1 MKNLS
6 IIGSGRIVEEHIKA
20 ALLCNIKVRYI
31 FSSRV
36 GSKNAERLS
45 KKYKIENIE
54 TFKKFISLSTK
65 VNSNFLIAGK
75 IAKNSFYLK
84 ECIKTKKKI
93 FIEKPVFL
101 KSKDFKKYLVSNNQ
115 VFVGFNRI
123 FYKNIGFLKDLISKS
138 QHLTINCFCPELN
151 RTRVVS
157 NSSHIIS
164 ILFFLFKEIKLIYKH
179 KKKKSVFLRYNL
191 PNNNTVNLLINYKA
205 IANFKIEIASENFFI
220 ELPSIEELKIYNKLK
235 KINYKNN
242 NIYKLKCSYS
252 MSEYDFN
259 DIKPGIFFQMQ
270 KFKKFCEG
278 KKIINNLKFAQKI
291 IKICE
296 QIVE

>member
-20 ALLCNIKVRYI
+20 ALLCNLKVRYI
-31 FSSRV
+31 FSSRT

-45 KKYKIENIE
+45 KKYKIENIG
-54 TFKKFISLSTK
+54 TFNKFISLSTK
-65 VNSNFLIAGK
+65 INSNFLIAGK
-75 IAKNSFYLK
+75 ISKNSFYLK

-101 KSKDFKKYLVSNNQ
+101 KSKDFKKHLVSNNQ

-123 FYKNIGFLKDLISKS
+123 FYKNIEFLKSLISKS
-138 QHLTINCFCPELN
+138 QYLTINCTCPELN
-151 RTRVVS
+151 KTRVVS

-164 ILFFLFKEIKLIYKH
+164 ILFFLFKKIKPIYKH
-179 KKKKSVFLRYNL
+179 KTKKSIFLRYNL
-191 PNNNTVNLLINYKA
+191 PNKNTVNLLINYKA
-205 IANFKIEIASENFFI
+205 IANFKIEILSENFYI
-220 ELPSIEELKIYNKLK
+220 ELPSIEEIKIYNKIE

-252 MSEYDFN
+252 MNEYDFN

-270 KFKKFCEG
+270 KFKKFCKG
-278 KKIINNLKFAQKI
+278 KKIINDLKFAQKI

-296 QIVE
+296 HIVE